1 MGYFIGGDMVNRL
14 FIKVV
19 LILALIASIW
29 YLNWSSQDYS
39 CEKCTITLKSSKSL
53 PIAYNMSDLYEESK
67 GGACPVYWDRVW
79 GYRKA

>member
-1 MGYFIGGDMVNRL
+1 MGYFIWGDMDSRL
-14 FIKVV
+14 AIKIV
-19 LILALIASIW
+19 LVLALIASIW
-29 YLNWSSQDYS
+29 YLIGSSQDYS

-53 PIAYNMSDLYEESK
+53 PISYNMTDLYEESK